1 MIRLHVRAAGFS
13 TRAYSA
19 EAAHIKKATHVV
31 IPPAVKRGP
40 VDMLRALSETVGV
53 DPTAPHF
60 GFIDDPAMI
69 PSTAANKR
77 NYYLAKEM
85 GKRAARQLAEEW
97 PTLFAFDRDEP
108 YLPAFRPQ
116 KPADPLQVAPT
127 EENILSM
134 IEKRRV
140 QDAVVLYERM
150 QSENIEISQ
159 TTQALYF
166 CYKYYS
172 PAVFGIQLRFRS
184 VSLQHDWCSWKL
196 CAVDMTRIEWS
207 ILRFINRKS
216 GSHQMEL
223 FKLVTYYNSK
233 DIPFSEWEV
242 WHGLRMFGEDEP
254 NKWTSVNKYI
264 RQAGVAEL
272 LFETLPRTTETVS
285 ILISGLIKFAT
296 PESISRAKE
305 LHEEFSGDIL
315 YREAYE
321 ALISVSS
328 WKDAQL
334 LVKEMVTKKLRPSLG
349 TWHSLLLAASKI
361 NNITDRLVAF
371 EKVFGEVMSLS
382 SVPSLYA
389 FHIVFHSMSESL
401 FTGEMKDDGKQR
413 DAFLRTGVSWISEVL
428 SELESRPLIEPNFI
442 GDHLFFLDA
451 MAIIYHAGNL
461 EIAERIVRLY
471 ESSANKVK
479 MPALTAEGIFYNRYL
494 LLFMERTTSMEQV
507 EKKYKELVPRLVGVS
522 RQLTLAL
529 ADKLKGS
536 PRWTLL
542 QRLIEDGICAR
553 QTVDFRVAQTFRDL
567 LMGVQYQA
575 LSLEHREEYADVI
588 KRLVDIWIEFSR
600 FTDDKHK
607 RLQLKLSPSVISECA
622 LLLNR
627 IGDSKKAY
635 RLLEMLLNPEASEG
649 EEATVLNT
657 GYARHSAMYELFE
670 DALRERDP
678 FKAAICLEIMS
689 SSMTR
694 NKLEPLVQKI
704 HDRYDDTGFSLFVL

>member
-1 MIRLHVRAAGFS
+1 MIRFHIRAAGFS
-13 TRAYSA
+13 IRAYSA

-69 PSTAANKR
+69 PSTAANKK

-140 QDAVVLYERM
+140 QDAVILYERM
-150 QSENIEISQ
+150 QSENVE
-159 TTQALYF
+159 
-166 CYKYYS
+166 
-172 PAVFGIQLRFRS
+172 
-184 VSLQHDWCSWKL
+184 
-196 CAVDMTRIEWS
+196 
-207 ILRFINRKS
+207 
-216 GSHQMEL
+216 MEL

-233 DIPFSEWEV
+233 DIPFSEWEM

-254 NKWTSVNKYI
+254 NKWTS
-264 RQAGVAEL
+264 AGIAEL
-272 LFETLPRTTETVS
+272 LFETLPRTAETVS
-285 ILISGLIKFAT
+285 ILISGLIKFST

-305 LHEEFSGDIL
+305 LHEEFSGDTL

-328 WKDAQL
+328 WNDAQL

-371 EKVFGEVMSLS
+371 EKVFGEMVSLS

-401 FTGEMKDDGKQR
+401 FTDEVKDDGKQR
-413 DAFLRTGVSWISEVL
+413 DAFLRIGVSWISEVL
-428 SELESRPLIEPNFI
+428 SELENRPLIEPNFI

-451 MAIIYHAGNL
+451 MAIIYQYVVLDYFVVSLVFFLSSISCYSAGNL
-461 EIAERIVRLY
+461 AIAERIVRVY

-479 MPALTAEGIFYNRYL
+479 MPALTAEGML
-494 LLFMERTTSMEQV
+494 VQRTTSMEQV

-529 ADKLKGS
+529 TDKLKVS

-553 QTVDFRVAQTFRDL
+553 HTVDFRVAQTFRDL

-575 LSLEHREEYADVI
+575 LSLEHREEYANVI

-600 FTDDKHK
+600 FTDEKHK

-627 IGDSKKAY
+627 IGDSKRAY
-635 RLLEMLLNPEASEG
+635 QLLEMLLNPETSEG
-649 EEATVLNT
+649 EEATVLDT

-678 FKAAICLEIMS
+678 FKAAVCLEIMS

-704 HDRYDDTGFSLFVL
+704 HDR